1 MVREILKKVHE
12 STSEIEIMDAMSDIC
27 NQRHYNVYEYPPP
40 DMRRGCEA
48 FLNDWEEV
56 VEDAMIA
63 RIGNHLIEN
72 ELCYK

>member
-1 MVREILKKVHE
+1 
-12 STSEIEIMDAMSDIC
+12 
-27 NQRHYNVYEYPPP
+27 
-40 DMRRGCEA
+40 MRRGCEA

-72 ELCYK
+72 DLCYK